1 MLDKAF
7 QATVSAYK
15 PIVELSHKQEVM
27 RLYRKCLRNLSSWV
41 ESRALFNEEAS
52 KVRAEF
58 NANRSVPV
66 DSAKAKRLVREA
78 KERLYEQTHPD
89 PYIKS
94 YMPGGTLFMR
104 NPAIP
109 LEVIYPDGIP
119 AELSKRRL
127 NIDMS
132 NVPDDQ
138 PYADKAFVDTA
149 SKQYWINK

>member
-7 QATVSAYK
+7 QATVAAYK
-15 PIVELSHKQEVM
+15 PIVQLSHKQEVM
-27 RLYRKCLRNLSSWV
+27 RLYRKCLRNLNSWV
-41 ESRALFNEEAS
+41 ESRDLLNEEAS
-52 KVRAEF
+52 KVRSEF
-58 NANRSVPV
+58 NANKNIPPE
-66 DSAKAKRLVREA
+66 SAKAKRLIREA

-89 PYIKS
+89 PYIKPF
-94 YMPGGTLFMR
+94 MPGGTLFMR

-109 LEVIYPDGIP
+109 LEVLYPDGIP
-119 AELSKRRL
+119 ADMSKRRL

-149 SKQYWINK
+149 SKQYWIDK

>member
-1 MLDKAF
+1 MLDKSF
-7 QATVSAYK
+7 KATVAVYK

-27 RLYRKCLRNLSSWV
+27 RLYRKCLRNLTSWV
-41 ESRALFNEEAS
+41 ESRDLFNDEAS
-52 KVRAEF
+52 KVRSEF
-58 NANRSVPV
+58 NANLHIPA
-66 DSAKAKRLVREA
+66 DSAKAKRLLREA

-109 LEVIYPDGIP
+109 LEVLYPDGIP
-119 AELSKRRL
+119 ADMSKRRL

-132 NVPDDQ
+132 NVPEHQ